1 MTAQDRVPM
10 ISRQWRGLARAE
22 RAADYEAHLR
32 GDTFPALRK
41 LDGFV
46 DAAILRR
53 SLPQG
58 VEFLVV
64 TRWRSLAAIARFAG
78 RDLEAAV
85 VPEAVRAMMIEYDAR
100 ARHYNV
106 VAS

>member
-1 MTAQDRVPM
+1 VPM

-32 GDTFPALRK
+32 ADTLPALRG
-41 LDGFV
+41 LDGFMGAEV
-46 DAAILRR
+46 LRR
-53 SLPQG
+53 EVPEG

-64 TRWRSLAAIARFAG
+64 TRWRSLETIAQFTG

-100 ARHYNV
+100 VRHYNI